1 VRVNLKLV
9 NKTNIPNI
17 APGDPFTPPGGYY
30 ESGNARLKI
39 NGVEYTIGYLFGN
52 RSGYNYVNSAITPTF
67 HDSSFMGQVNYY
79 YKEVNYPG
87 RSSFEIY
94 LPLELKSWFESYY
107 Y

>member
-1 VRVNLKLV
+1 MRVNLKLV

-17 APGDPFTPPGGYY
+17 APGDPFTPTGGYY